1 MDALLELDGVTK
13 SFGGL
18 VAVRNL
24 SFSIGEGEIL
34 GLIGPNGAGKTTVFN
49 LISGVYRPEAGSI
62 RFDGKVI
69 SGLKPHEVSSLGV
82 ARTFQTV
89 RPFARMSARENV
101 MTGLLF
107 GRGGINAPR
116 RATQKAL
123 EMLESVSLLDKA
135 EVRAGRL
142 TLAEQRRL
150 ELARALATSPKL
162 LMLDEVVAGLNH
174 PEMNAMVDLL
184 RRIQPERR
192 MALIV
197 IEHVMKAI
205 VRLCN
210 RIVVMNGGEKLV
222 EGSPSE
228 VMRDERVVAAYMG
241 RRGND
246 DDGESTTTS
255 SSAPQ

>member
-89 RPFARMSARENV
+89 RPFARMSVKENV
-101 MTGLLF
+101 MAGLLF

-123 EMLESVSLLDKA
+123 EMLELVSLLDKA
-135 EVRAGRL
+135 EVRAGHL

-174 PEMNAMVDLL
+174 SEMNAMVDLL
-184 RRIQPERR
+184 RRIQPERG

-228 VMRDERVVAAYMG
+228 VITDERVVAAYMG
-241 RRGND
+241 RRSN
-246 DDGESTTTS
+246 DGESTTTS

>member
-69 SGLKPHEVSSLGV
+69 SGL
-82 ARTFQTV
+82 
-89 RPFARMSARENV
+89 N
-101 MTGLLF
+101 GLLF
-107 GRGGINAPR
+107 GRSGINAPR

-123 EMLESVSLLDKA
+123 EILELVSLLDKA
-135 EVRAGRL
+135 EVRAGHL

-174 PEMNAMVDLL
+174 SEMNAMVDLL
-184 RRIQPERR
+184 RRIQPERG

-228 VMRDERVVAAYMG
+228 VIRDERVVAAYMG

-246 DDGESTTTS
+246 DGESTTTS

>member
-1 MDALLELDGVTK
+1 LDALLELDGVTK

-89 RPFARMSARENV
+89 RPFARMSAREN
-101 MTGLLF
+101 
-107 GRGGINAPR
+107 APR

-174 PEMNAMVDLL
+174 SEMNAMVDLL

-241 RRGND
+241 RRGNG
-246 DDGESTTTS
+246 GESTTTF

>member
-1 MDALLELDGVTK
+1 
-13 SFGGL
+13 
-18 VAVRNL
+18 
-24 SFSIGEGEIL
+24 
-34 GLIGPNGAGKTTVFN
+34 
-49 LISGVYRPEAGSI
+49 
-62 RFDGKVI
+62 
-69 SGLKPHEVSSLGV
+69 KPHEVSSLGV

-101 MTGLLF
+101 MAGLLF
-107 GRGGINAPR
+107 GRSGIIAPR

-123 EMLESVSLLDKA
+123 EILELVSLLDKA
-135 EVRAGRL
+135 EVRAGHL

-246 DDGESTTTS
+246 DGESTTTTS

>member
-1 MDALLELDGVTK
+1 M
-13 SFGGL
+13 
-18 VAVRNL
+18 AVRNL
-24 SFSIGEGEIL
+24 SFSIGEREIL

-89 RPFARMSARENV
+89 RPFARMSVKENV
-101 MTGLLF
+101 MAGLLF

-123 EMLESVSLLDKA
+123 EMLELVSLLDKA

-174 PEMNAMVDLL
+174 SEMNAMVDFL
-184 RRIQPERR
+184 RRIQPERG

-228 VMRDERVVAAYMG
+228 VMKDERVVTAYMG
-241 RRGND
+241 RRGN

>member
-1 MDALLELDGVTK
+1 M
-13 SFGGL
+13 
-18 VAVRNL
+18 RNL

-197 IEHVMKAI
+197 IEHVMRAI

-241 RRGND
+241 RRGNG
-246 DDGESTTTS
+246 GESTTTF

>member
-1 MDALLELDGVTK
+1 LDALLELDGVTK

-241 RRGND
+241 RRGNG
-246 DDGESTTTS
+246 GESTTTF